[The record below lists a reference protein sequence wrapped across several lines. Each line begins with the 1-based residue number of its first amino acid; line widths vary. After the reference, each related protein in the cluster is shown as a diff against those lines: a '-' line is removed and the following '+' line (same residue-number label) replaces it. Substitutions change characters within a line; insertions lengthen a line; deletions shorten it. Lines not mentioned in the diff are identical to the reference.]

1 VRVNRL
7 ATLGQVLKSVTNVG
21 VTDDSV
27 GSDSS
32 RSDRN
37 EAEKF
42 AALARRGSS
51 ARLMTLAR
59 TTTTQAGRNRASA
72 YSYFVLAA
80 LASLVPA
87 AFFPAPARA
96 DDATQ
101 LLLRLQSA
109 QLQRGYEGIVVY
121 VHDGRVDQIRIVSRP
136 GLDAFQRFASLSGN
150 QREMLKS
157 GGEVRSLEPS
167 QAPVA
172 WPAMAAP
179 AMRMDAHKLAS
190 VYRMQLAGSD
200 RVAGFAARMI
210 EAEPQDGL
218 RYRQRL
224 WVDQETGLL
233 LGAAL
238 IGPRRELLE
247 QVMFAQL
254 VLEGSALASV
264 PAVAAVA
271 SVAEDGRVQLL
282 PGFALIGG
290 RIDTARGLEQ
300 RVYSDGLA
308 TVSVYI
314 EKRDG
319 AQAGE
324 FATRRGA
331 VQLFGRQSGS
341 MRIVAVGAVP
351 PVSTRRLVDATFA
364 SLASPE

>member
-1 VRVNRL
+1 MRVSQLASLGLL
-7 ATLGQVLKSVTNVG
+7 ATLIP
-21 VTDDSV
+21 
-27 GSDSS
+27 
-32 RSDRN
+32 
-37 EAEKF
+37 A
-42 AALARRGSS
+42 
-51 ARLMTLAR
+51 TL
-59 TTTTQAGRNRASA
+59 
-72 YSYFVLAA
+72 
-80 LASLVPA
+80 
-87 AFFPAPARA
+87 FPALVCA
-96 DDATQ
+96 DDAAQ
-101 LLLRLQSA
+101 LLQRLQSA
-109 QLQRGYEGIVVY
+109 QLQRSYEGIVVY

-167 QAPVA
+167 QAPLA

-179 AMRMDAHKLAS
+179 AMRLDARKLAAL
-190 VYRMQLAGSD
+190 YRMQIAGSD

-210 EAEPQDGL
+210 EAEPLDGL

-254 VLEGSALASV
+254 VLEGGSTGASL
-264 PAVAAVA
+264 PAAAV
-271 SVAEDGRVQLL
+271 VTEDGRVQLL

-331 VQLFGRQSGS
+331 VQLYGRQMGAT
-341 MRIVAVGAVP
+341 RVVAVGAVP
-351 PVSTRRLVDATFA
+351 SMSTRRLVDATFA
-364 SLASPE
+364 ALASPE

>member
-1 VRVNRL
+1 MRVNRL
-7 ATLGQVLKSVTNVG
+7 ATLGRILKSVCN
-21 VTDDSV
+21 DSV
-27 GSDSS
+27 GSNGRS
-32 RSDRN
+32 RDRN
-37 EAEKF
+37 ETEKF
-42 AALARRGSS
+42 AAV
-51 ARLMTLAR
+51 ARLGWSAKLLTLAR
-59 TTTTQAGRNRASA
+59 TTTTPAGRNRATA
-72 YSYFVLAA
+72 YRHFLLVA
-80 LASLVPA
+80 LAFSVPA
-87 AFFPAPARA
+87 AFFPALARA

-179 AMRMDAHKLAS
+179 AMRLDAQKLAG
-190 VYRMQLAGSD
+190 VYRMQVAGSD
-200 RVAGFAARMI
+200 RVAGFTARMI

-224 WVDQETGLL
+224 WVDQESGLL

-254 VLEGSALASV
+254 VLEGSALAAV
-264 PAVAAVA
+264 PAVAA
-271 SVAEDGRVQLL
+271 VAEDGRVQLL

-341 MRIVAVGAVP
+341 IRIVAVGAVP

>member
-1 VRVNRL
+1 MRVNRL
-7 ATLGQVLKSVTNVG
+7 ATLGRKLKSVRN
-21 VTDDSV
+21 DSV
-27 GSDSS
+27 GSNSSS
-32 RSDRN
+32 RDRS
-37 EAEKF
+37 ETEKF
-42 AALARRGSS
+42 AAV
-51 ARLMTLAR
+51 ARLAWSAKLLTVAR
-59 TTTTQAGRNRASA
+59 ATTVQAGRNRATA
-72 YSYFVLAA
+72 YSYFLLAA
-80 LASLVPA
+80 LASLGSA
-87 AFFPAPARA
+87 TFFPALARA

-157 GGEVRSLEPS
+157 GGEVHSLEPS

-179 AMRMDAHKLAS
+179 AMRLDAHKLAG
-190 VYRMQLAGSD
+190 VYRMQVAGSD

-210 EAEPQDGL
+210 EAEPQDAL

-264 PAVAAVA
+264 PAVAA
-271 SVAEDGRVQLL
+271 VAEDGRVQLL